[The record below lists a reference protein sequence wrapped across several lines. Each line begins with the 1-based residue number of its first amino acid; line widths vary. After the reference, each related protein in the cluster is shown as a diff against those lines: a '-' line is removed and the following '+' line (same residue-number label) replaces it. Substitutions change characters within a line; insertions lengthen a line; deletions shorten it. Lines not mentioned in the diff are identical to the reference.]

1 MTKSES
7 RILTVLF
14 CIFLGGILVWHVA
27 LPDAERSAVEN
38 RTLAQFPEFS
48 WSGLMD
54 GSYAQKV
61 ENYFADQFPL
71 RDAWTGMKA
80 RAEQAVGKQEFHEIY
95 LCGDR
100 LIAAVAPPDEALLQR
115 NLSSLT
121 QLAEHVPVIVGLIPS
136 AADIWQE
143 KLPAGAP
150 SWNQTDLLEQVR
162 QTGLKQI
169 DFRTTLQRH
178 REEPVFY
185 RTDHHWT
192 SLGAYYGYTAVMHT
206 LGKQPFAK
214 TQFQP
219 ETVSTRFQGTLYSQ
233 SGVHWLPPDTIEFW
247 VPETGLQVT
256 SWRAGKPE
264 PSQLY
269 DRAYLDKKDQYAA
282 FLGGNQPLCVI
293 ANKNAAEKEKLLL
306 VRDSYSDA
314 LAPFLAQHYE
324 EVHLVDL
331 RYYRGSVKEYVNT
344 QGIDTVLVLY
354 SIPNF
359 ITDQNLVLV
368 KR

>member
-1 MTKSES
+1 MKKSES

-115 NLSSLT
+115 NPLRDAWTGMKARAEQAVGKQEFHEIYLCGDRLIAAVAPPDEALLQRNLSSLT

-162 QTGLKQI
+162 QTGLEQI
-169 DFRTTLQRH
+169 DFRTALQRH

-192 SLGAYYGYTAVMHT
+192 SLGAYYGYMAVMHT

-247 VPETGLQVT
+247 VFGC
-256 SWRAGKPE
+256 RKPVCKS
-264 PSQLY
+264 PH
-269 DRAYLDKKDQYAA
+269 
-282 FLGGNQPLCVI
+282 GGQASRSRRSCMTVPIWIKRISMLRFW
-293 ANKNAAEKEKLLL
+293 AEISRF
-306 VRDSYSDA
+306 V
-314 LAPFLAQHYE
+314 
-324 EVHLVDL
+324 
-331 RYYRGSVKEYVNT
+331 
-344 QGIDTVLVLY
+344 
-354 SIPNF
+354 
-359 ITDQNLVLV
+359 
-368 KR
+368 